1 MTMAMKQ
8 QKYNWSLLV
17 RDTMDFAFLS
27 QAAMADKLKV
37 SQQTISFWLNG
48 NRNPRTEIRS
58 ELLTLAEGTGL
69 DISRYEANPDI
80 DKITNYLKKNE
91 AKELVR
97 IVELYGRMNKA
108 GRKKCM
114 EFAETLI

>member
-1 MTMAMKQ
+1 MVMKQ

-17 RDTMDFAFLS
+17 RDAMDYAFLS

-48 NRNPRTEIRS
+48 NRNPRTEIKS
-58 ELLTLAEGTGL
+58 ELLKLAQDTGL
-69 DISRYEANPDI
+69 DISRYEANPDF
-80 DKITNYLKKNE
+80 DRITNYLRKNE

-97 IVELYGRMNKA
+97 IVELYSRMNKA
-108 GRKKCM
+108 VRKKCM
-114 EFAETLI
+114 EYAETLI